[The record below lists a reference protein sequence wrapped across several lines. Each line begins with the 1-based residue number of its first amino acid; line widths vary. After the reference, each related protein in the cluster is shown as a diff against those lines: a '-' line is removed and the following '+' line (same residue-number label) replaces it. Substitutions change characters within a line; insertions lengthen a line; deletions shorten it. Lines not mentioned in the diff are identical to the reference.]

1 MKELIIHLTKGKI
14 AILKYP
20 ENITEEDIRIIE
32 SEIEIDK
39 IPTAYRSAS
48 ITIKRGNKE
57 TSIMRETIA
66 ECEKYRL
73 EKYPDW
79 VVINSYEFDN
89 T

>member
-1 MKELIIHLTKGKI
+1 MKKLVIHLTKGKV
-14 AILKYP
+14 ATLEYP
-20 ENITEEDIRIIE
+20 ENITEEDLQIIE
-32 SEIEIDK
+32 KEIDK
-39 IPTAYRSAS
+39 LPTAYRSAS

-66 ECEKYRL
+66 ECEKYRQ

-79 VVINSYEFDN
+79 IVINSYEHDN

>member
-1 MKELIIHLTKGKI
+1 
-14 AILKYP
+14 
-20 ENITEEDIRIIE
+20 
-32 SEIEIDK
+32 
-39 IPTAYRSAS
+39 
-48 ITIKRGNKE
+48 
-57 TSIMRETIA
+57 MRETIA